1 MNRDKLFFRS
11 QLLDYFNLKKT
22 ATETHRLLFKVYGNK
37 APSERTCRA
46 WFERFRN
53 GNFNVRDKQ
62 RPGQPKRFENVQL
75 QELLDENSSRSL
87 VKLSKVLNVT
97 PMAVSR
103 RLHAMGKIYKEGK
116 WLPRQKNVKTEID
129 SCEDIETNEHLYA
142 DCADHLN
149 EMNSRKQTI
158 QADDRPLGFRR
169 GLEADKILG
178 SADDNGELMYL
189 IQWKGTDAV
198 DMVSAK
204 EANAKCPQIVIQFYE
219 DRITWSKAKIKV

>member
-1 MNRDKLFFRS
+1 M
-11 QLLDYFNLKKT
+11 
-22 ATETHRLLFKVYGNK
+22 GNK
-37 APSERTCRA
+37 QRLHGRRRLSRKKSFVLRRKLLKLMNESNKTDTT
-46 WFERFRN
+46 N
-53 GNFNVRDKQ
+53 GTDNGSQFW
-62 RPGQPKRFENVQL
+62 
-75 QELLDENSSRSL
+75 RSNYHT
-87 VKLSKVLNVT
+87 LNVVNGSVNSALDSSI
-97 PMAVSR
+97 P
-103 RLHAMGKIYKEGK
+103 I
-116 WLPRQKNVKTEID
+116 VKTEID